1 MRSWLGRW
9 RNVRVL
15 VFVRCVVSR
24 HGVWIRVVS
33 EHAVS
38 PVMDFLGLFAAASV
52 WLFAR
57 IGFELSIPEWIL
69 YAVSLAGALAAT
81 WMTTFLRKSG
91 YALFS
96 K

>member
-1 MRSWLGRW
+1 MFGFWFLLGVLFLVTVFGFGLFLNMLFRRSWISW
-9 RNVRVL
+9 
-15 VFVRCVVSR
+15 
-24 HGVWIRVVS
+24 
-33 EHAVS
+33 
-38 PVMDFLGLFAAASV
+38 GLFAAASV